1 MLGSERKQQIIQLV
15 ERQGSVTVSD
25 LCRKFDVSEMTIRRD
40 LVELEAQG
48 LLRRVRGGAVSSR
61 GRSFEPPLLLRS
73 GEHQAE
79 KERIGRAAAA
89 LVQSGDSIALDVGTT
104 TFEVARS
111 LEGKENLTII
121 TPSLPI
127 ATLLASRAGIR
138 LILTGGIVRT
148 GEHSLIGHLAERAFS
163 EFRVDKL
170 FLGVGGVDLQAGLTE
185 YNLEDA
191 LVKRAMLAAAKER
204 ILVVDASKFGRV
216 AFASVGSLDAIDRV
230 VTDTSVAPEIVER
243 LRQLDIEVIL
253 A

>member
-1 MLGSERKQQIIQLV
+1 MLGPERKQQIIQLV

-127 ATLLASRAGIR
+127 ATLLASRSGIR

-170 FLGVGGVDLQAGLTE
+170 FLGVGGVDLEAGLTE